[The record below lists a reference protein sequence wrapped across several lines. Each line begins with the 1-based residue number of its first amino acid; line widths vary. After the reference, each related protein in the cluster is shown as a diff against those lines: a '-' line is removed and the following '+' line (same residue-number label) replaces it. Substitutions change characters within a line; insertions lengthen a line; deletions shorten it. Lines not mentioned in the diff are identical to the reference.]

1 MITTNKKPRWF
12 FYPGWVVLNAMT
24 IVIAWYIAEKLIS
37 VIVNAIGGTIQVGGQ
52 MRITEDFLFF
62 HVLFP
67 SIGLLT
73 GILQYA
79 LLRPYLQH
87 MAWWVAAT
95 LLGWLLPF
103 VISSLLSFLIAPGKG
118 LLWIMLGLFLIG
130 ASIALPQ
137 WWMLRRRVEHASW
150 WLLACGFSWWVI
162 GLLNLFTSEPFAVLL
177 AIALIPTI
185 ATSIASWLLLD
196 WSPKHQLKSSPSS
209 H

>member
-1 MITTNKKPRWF
+1 MVTTNRKPRWF
-12 FYPGWVVLNAMT
+12 FYPGWVVLNAIT
-24 IVIAWYIAEKLIS
+24 IVMAWYIAEKLIS
-37 VIVNAIGGTIQVGGQ
+37 IIANVIGGTIQVGGQ

-62 HVLFP
+62 YVLFP

-95 LLGWLLPF
+95 ILGWLLPF
-103 VISSLLSFLIAPGKG
+103 VIGSLLTFLIAPGKG

-137 WWMLRRRVEHASW
+137 WWMLRQRVEHASW
-150 WLLACGFSWWVI
+150 WLLAYGFSWWVI
-162 GLLNLFTSEPFAVLL
+162 GLLNFFTSEPVAAQL

-185 ATSIASWLLLD
+185 ATSIACWLLLD
-196 WSPKHQLKSSPSS
+196 WSPKHQLKSSPAS

>member
-1 MITTNKKPRWF
+1 M
-12 FYPGWVVLNAMT
+12 V
-24 IVIAWYIAEKLIS
+24 
-37 VIVNAIGGTIQVGGQ
+37 
-52 MRITEDFLFF
+52 
-62 HVLFP
+62 
-67 SIGLLT
+67 
-73 GILQYA
+73 
-79 LLRPYLQH
+79 
-87 MAWWVAAT
+87 WWVAAT